1 MRDGGSI
8 NWRVRIR
15 GACEDGTKFALS
27 AATFFAIVGLITRSA
42 CAKIL
47 GTERESSH
55 RCDGPSD
62 ADRWA
67 GTHCLCGASVGRL
80 AQASP
85 CGQASS
91 ASCRPVAWWRG
102 EPGDEDSVRKTL
114 TVPVF
119 TEDFFTA
126 QMGRLALGSTPD
138 PTPERSGSRSS
149 IQHDRPP
156 MRKTK
161 LIAAVTFPA
170 HNMSVLLGGQGC
182 NNQSAFIHRS

>member
-85 CGQASS
+85 CGQAAS

-102 EPGDEDSVRKTL
+102 APGDEDSVRNTYC
-114 TVPVF
+114 TGIH
-119 TEDFFTA
+119 
-126 QMGRLALGSTPD
+126 GRLFHSADGEVGSTPD

-149 IQHDRPP
+149 IQHDRPL

-170 HNMSVLLGGQGC
+170 HDMSVLLGGQGC